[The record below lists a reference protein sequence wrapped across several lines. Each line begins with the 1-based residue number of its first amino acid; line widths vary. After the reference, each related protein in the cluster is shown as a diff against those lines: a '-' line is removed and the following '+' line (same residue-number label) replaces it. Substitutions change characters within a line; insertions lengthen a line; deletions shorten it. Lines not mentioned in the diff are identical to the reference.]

1 MISIMDSRKGCTE
14 PFTPMLAVKTTSRK
28 LSFGSDFAN
37 EKKIAIVGFKLFIET
52 RDVLR
57 RRRLFSKL
65 LYLCNEFEL

>member
-1 MISIMDSRKGCTE
+1 MFSIMDSGKGCTD

-37 EKKIAIVGFKLFIET
+37 EKRIAIVAFKLLIET

-57 RRRLFSKL
+57 RRRLFLKL
-65 LYLCNEFEL
+65 FYLYNGFEL